1 LKRFNALSND
11 SPSFTLIMII
21 IPKYLLSGKAKV
33 GICIENTNSD

>member
-21 IPKYLLSGKAKV
+21 IPKIPPFKG
-33 GICIENTNSD
+33 GQR